1 MSHYTITAS
10 DANVAISLIAEYLCE
25 GGAGLDDE
33 ALVRVLQALCC
44 AKTIT
49 INSDTPEVTP

>member
-1 MSHYTITAS
+1 MTHYTISSS
-10 DANVAISLIAEYLCE
+10 DADVVIGLINEYLCE
-25 GGAGLDDE
+25 GGAGFDDE
-33 ALVRVLQALCC
+33 ALARVLQALCC

>member
-33 ALVRVLQALCC
+33 AL

>member
-1 MSHYTITAS
+1 MSHYTISSS
-10 DANVAISLIAEYLCE
+10 DTDVVIGLINEYLCE
-25 GGAGLDDE
+25 GGAGFDDE
-33 ALVRVLQALCC
+33 ALHRVLMVLCC